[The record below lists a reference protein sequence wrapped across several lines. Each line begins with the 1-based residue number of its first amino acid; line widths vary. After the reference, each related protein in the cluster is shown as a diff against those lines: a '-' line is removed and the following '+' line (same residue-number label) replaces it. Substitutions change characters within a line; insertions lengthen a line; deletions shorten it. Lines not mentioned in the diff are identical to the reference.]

1 LNLNSLNTIACPL
14 DCFDTCEAI
23 LDGENIKAN
32 KAHPI
37 TKSKLCI
44 NFANL
49 LKENFLENS
58 FIDKKKVNLDESLN
72 LLRKKLKETEPKK
85 VLFYKGAGNLGVM
98 QSSPK
103 TFFARYG
110 ATLTKGSLCNGA
122 GDEGLSLGRDC
133 NVNPPI
139 KNLIDSDIIIV
150 WGRNLSVTSPH
161 MYNLIKDK
169 TFITIDPVKTQIAKK
184 SEIHF
189 QINPKTDH
197 ELALLFTRFAYMEDL
212 EDEEFIKNN
221 SNGAEDFFDL
231 AKQRPIVSYEAT
243 TGVSLSDVSKM
254 FELIKGKSISILLG
268 IGPQKYYEGANIFR
282 AIDSFAAFIGLH
294 NKNKGGV
301 WYLSDS
307 NFGYEKKFE
316 SKTSNKVDLPEVDF
330 SKYDLV
336 FIQGANPVVSAPN
349 TKRVI
354 EGLNSSFVIFFGT
367 TFNDTCEYADVIIP
381 ASNFKTKKDVR
392 LSYGHEFKAVSNIIE
407 NKNINTI
414 SEYELTEYLF
424 EQYNFED
431 LISEDE
437 VINYYKS
444 FKPKKNYHVENFNFL
459 EDIEV
464 DSLYE
469 DKDEN
474 QFYLLFRKKK
484 ENLNSQFTYD
494 NYLYLNSNCG
504 FDEED
509 EVKASTAFGEA
520 NFIVKFDDDIKENCI
535 ALYAGNKKANYLT
548 SHKSDELSN
557 SAIFQEALV
566 RLELL

>member
-1 LNLNSLNTIACPL
+1 MNLNNLNTIACPL

-32 KAHPI
+32 KEHPI
-37 TKSKLCI
+37 TKSKLCV

-49 LKENFLENS
+49 LKEDFLENA
-58 FIDKKKVNLDESLN
+58 FINKQKINLDESLDF
-72 LLRKKLKETEPKK
+72 LIKKLEETEPKK
-85 VLFYKGAGNLGVM
+85 VLYYKGAGNLGVM

-103 TFFARYG
+103 SFFAKYG
-110 ATLTKGSLCNGA
+110 ATLTKGSLCDGA
-122 GDEGLSLGRDC
+122 GDEGISLGRGF
-133 NVNPPI
+133 NINPPI
-139 KNLIDSDIIIV
+139 ENLIDSDIIIV

-169 TFITIDPVKTQIAKK
+169 TFITIDPVKTKIAKK

-212 EDEEFIKNN
+212 EDEEFIQNN
-221 SNGAEDFFDL
+221 SSGAEDFFEL
-231 AKQRPIVSYEAT
+231 AKERPIVSYEAT
-243 TGVSLSDVSKM
+243 TGISLSDVSKM
-254 FELIKGKSISILLG
+254 FELIKGKSVSILLG

-307 NFGYEKKFE
+307 NFGYEKKFQ
-316 SKTSNKVDLPEVDF
+316 SQTLNKVDLPEVDF

-354 EGLNSSFVIFFGT
+354 EGLKNSFVIFFGT

-381 ASNFKTKKDVR
+381 SSNFKTKKDVR
-392 LSYGHEFKAVSNIIE
+392 LSYGHEFKAISNNIE
-407 NKNINTI
+407 NKNTNTI
-414 SEYELTEYLF
+414 SEYELTKYLF
-424 EQYNFED
+424 EQFDFED

-437 VINYYKS
+437 AVNYYKNLN
-444 FKPKKNYHVENFNFL
+444 PKRDFHIENFNFL
-459 EDIEV
+459 EDLEV
-464 DSLYE
+464 DNLYE

-474 QFYLLFRKKK
+474 QFYLLFGKRK
-484 ENLNSQFTYD
+484 ENLNSQFESD
-494 NYLYLNSNCG
+494 NYLYLNSKCG
-504 FDEED
+504 FDEGD
-509 EVKASTAFGEA
+509 EVKASTSFGEA
-520 NFIVKFDDDIKENCI
+520 NFIVKLDDDIKENCI
-535 ALYAGNKKANYLT
+535 VLYAGNKKANYLT
-548 SHKSDELSN
+548 NYKSDELSS
-557 SAIFQEALV
+557 SAVFQEALV

>member
-1 LNLNSLNTIACPL
+1 MNSNNIKTIACPL

-23 LDGENIKAN
+23 LDGENIKGN
-32 KAHPI
+32 KAHLV

-49 LKENFLENS
+49 LKEDFLENA
-58 FIDKKKVNLDESLN
+58 FINKQKANLDESLD
-72 LLRKKLKETEPKK
+72 LLSKKLKKTEAKK

-103 TFFARYG
+103 SFFARYG
-110 ATLTKGSLCNGA
+110 ATLTKGSLCDGA
-122 GDEGLSLGRDC
+122 GDEGISMGRGF
-133 NVNPPI
+133 NLNPPI

-150 WGRNLSVTSPH
+150 WGRNLTVTSPH

-169 TFITIDPVKTQIAKK
+169 TFITIDPVKTKIAKK

-212 EDEEFIKNN
+212 EDKEFIQNN
-221 SNGAEDFFDL
+221 SNGADDFFEL

-243 TGVSLSDVSKM
+243 TGISLSDVSKM
-254 FELIKGKSISILLG
+254 FELIKGKSVSILLG
-268 IGPQKYYEGANIFR
+268 IGPQKYYEGVNIFR

-294 NKNKGGV
+294 NKDKGGV

-316 SKTSNKVDLPEVDF
+316 SKTPNKVDLPEVDF
-330 SKYDLV
+330 SKYDVV

-354 EGLNSSFVIFFGT
+354 EGLKNSFVIFFGT
-367 TFNDTCEYADVIIP
+367 TFNDTCEYADLIIP
-381 ASNFKTKKDVR
+381 ATNFKAKKDIR

-407 NKNINTI
+407 NKNKNTI
-414 SEYELTEYLF
+414 SEYELTKYLF
-424 EQYNFED
+424 EQFSFRD
-431 LISEDE
+431 LVCEDE
-437 VINYYKS
+437 VINYYKDFNPKRS
-444 FKPKKNYHVENFNFL
+444 FYIEDFNFL
-459 EDIEV
+459 EDLEV
-464 DSLYE
+464 DNLYE
-469 DKDEN
+469 NKDKN
-474 QFYLLFRKKK
+474 QFYLLFRKRK

-504 FDEED
+504 FKEGD
-509 EVKASTAFGEA
+509 EVKASTSFGKA

-535 ALYAGNKKANYLT
+535 VLYAGNKKANYLT
-548 SHKSDELSN
+548 SHKSDELSS
-557 SAIFQEALV
+557 SAMFQEVLV